1 MERTREMTQTIAVL
15 SGGVGVVAVSKESRM
30 LLSLFQK
37 LDTVEQLNCLSVLY
51 NQVDR
56 KQTAEEVQDDGTANQ
71 K

>member
-15 SGGVGVVAVSKESRM
+15 SGGVGVVAVSKEARM

-56 KQTAEEVQDDGTANQ
+56 KRTAEEVQDDGTANQ

>member
-15 SGGVGVVAVSKESRM
+15 SGGVGVVAVSKEARM

>member
-15 SGGVGVVAVSKESRM
+15 SGGVGIVTVSKEARM

-56 KQTAEEVQDDGTANQ
+56 KQTTEEVQYDGTANQ